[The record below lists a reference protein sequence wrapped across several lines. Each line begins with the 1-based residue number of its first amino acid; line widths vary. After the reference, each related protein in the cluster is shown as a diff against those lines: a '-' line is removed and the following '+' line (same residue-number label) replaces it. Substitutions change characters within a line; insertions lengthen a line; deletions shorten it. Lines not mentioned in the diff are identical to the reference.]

1 MGLVDSLKSSNFALL
16 HDDEVVRPADFS
28 HQWCEFFV
36 AGAGVVEVPHAAVIL
51 RSSMASVNPLPRAGF
66 QNQDFPGIVVYA
78 VDDPVVPAD
87 PDAPISEVPRPPHLP
102 GSGGLWVLG
111 EPLDGLEH
119 PLIFTARKAA
129 HGLAGSSSE
138 DHLVQDEATLPL
150 FAWQLSRFP

>member
-1 MGLVDSLKSSNFALL
+1 MGLVDS
-16 HDDEVVRPADFS
+16 EVVRPADFS
-28 HQWCEFFV
+28 HQWCEFLV

-102 GSGGLWVLG
+102 GSGRLWVLG
-111 EPLDGLEH
+111 EPLDGPEH

-129 HGLAGSSSE
+129 HGLAGSSGE

-150 FAWQLSRFP
+150 FAGQLSRFP